1 MKYVCKEKWKYFQ
14 TLSQRQIKTKYF
26 HFITIIAKNVTF
38 PLKAQIFTTKP
49 ITCKLYEVLELLLP
63 FRKCS
68 QRCQHQSLEKYF
80 SVVMWFRFNNL
91 STLVIL
97 LQNKFLLWNIVLYFP
112 NCEGGKNLR
121 YWLSIFCNPVLPTFL
136 LMPFAICYVLIINF
150 KVALVNLCES
160 YIVYIHGF

>member
-38 PLKAQIFTTKP
+38 PLKAQIFTTNP
-49 ITCKLYEVLELLLP
+49 ITCKLYVVVKLLLP

-97 LQNKFLLWNIVLYFP
+97 LQVQNKFVLWNIVLYFLKW
-112 NCEGGKNLR
+112 NVRIWDIACHT
-121 YWLSIFCNPVLPTFL
+121 Y
-136 LMPFAICYVLIINF
+136 FAIQYCQNF
-150 KVALVNLCES
+150 CLCPLQFNIDNQLQNGLGKSVWEL
-160 YIVYIHGF
+160 FT